1 MSSFSLDVS
10 TDYIYE
16 EDILEFQ
23 MKLQE
28 MVNYADSPNVI
39 IFNLAYLILLF
50 FLKNHKTQKD
60 IKL

>member
-28 MVNYADSPNVI
+28 MVNYADSPNMI

-50 FLKNHKTQKD
+50 FKNHKTQKD